1 MTVERRHIRSVV
13 AGPIRIVLEYA
24 RELDDEGPVISVW
37 RHGGPSE
44 ARLLEFYCFSADPRY
59 VYAPDGKC
67 EVHHASDEGIV
78 DMLEWTLHR
87 LEKDLPD
94 MLRRAGFGEL
104 AEQVD
109 PATVARQLA
118 EVHEALT
125 SLEH

>member
-44 ARLLEFYCFSADPRY
+44 ARLLEFYCFAHDPRY
-59 VYAPDGKC
+59 VYAPEGKN
-67 EVHHASDEGIV
+67 EVHHAKDEEIG

-87 LEKDLPD
+87 LQRDLPD

-104 AEQVD
+104 AAQVD
-109 PATVARQLA
+109 QQAVARQLA
-118 EVHEALT
+118 TLHEALT
-125 SLEH
+125 SLER